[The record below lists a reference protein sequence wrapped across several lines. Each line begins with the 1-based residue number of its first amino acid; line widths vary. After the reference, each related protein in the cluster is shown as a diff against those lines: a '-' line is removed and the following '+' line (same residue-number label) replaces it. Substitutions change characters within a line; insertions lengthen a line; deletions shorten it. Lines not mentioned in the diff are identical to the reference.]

1 MTDETPVIPELNR
14 RMLLRGGLVAGAGL
28 AVVGLGTVGLT
39 GVADATTRAAASRGK
54 PAAAQ
59 PATTY
64 QTQKY
69 WAYCNN
75 CGELWYTGNK
85 TTGVCTSAETK
96 SINGGGHIKS
106 PSFSYELRY
115 NVSGTGGPSYQPG
128 WNWCHKCQCLFF
140 VNNPTPSA
148 CPAGDFAGPHAT
160 GGLAYSVLYN
170 DAVSGSSQGSWW
182 WCGQC
187 QGLFNAATGIGGWCP
202 GDGGGGPHIS
212 GQTDPTINSLA
223 YDVSYYSTSSP

>member
-1 MTDETPVIPELNR
+1 MADETPGIPELNR

-28 AVVGLGTVGLT
+28 AIAGLGAVGLT
-39 GVADATTRAAASRGK
+39 GVAEAAV
-54 PAAAQ
+54 
-59 PATTY
+59 TF
-64 QTQKY
+64 QTQFY

-75 CGELWYTGNK
+75 CAILWYTNNN
-85 TTGVCTSAETK
+85 TAGVCPA
-96 SINGGGHIKS
+96 GGGHVKS

-115 NVSGTGGPSYQPG
+115 KVSGTGGPSYQPG
-128 WNWCHKCQCLFF
+128 WNWC
-140 VNNPTPSA
+140 SA
-148 CPAGDFAGPHAT
+148 CQSLFYAADGHAVESVCPAATVFGGPHKT
-160 GGLAYSVLYN
+160 GGFAYSVLYN
-170 DAVSGSSQGSWW
+170 DVVPGSSQGSWW

>member
-28 AVVGLGTVGLT
+28 AVAGLGTVGLT
-39 GVADATTRAAASRGK
+39 RAAEAV
-54 PAAAQ
+54 
-59 PATTY
+59 TFD
-64 QTQKY
+64 TQFY

-75 CGELWYTGNK
+75 CASLWYTDNNTAGACAYAIAHDG
-85 TTGVCTSAETK
+85 GV
-96 SINGGGHIKS
+96 GHVKN

-115 NVSGTGGPSYQPG
+115 NVSGTGGPPYQPG
-128 WNWCHKCQCLFF
+128 WNWCHKCQCLFYT
-140 VNNPTPSA
+140 NNGTDGT

-182 WCGQC
+182 WCGLC
-187 QGLFNAATGIGGWCP
+187 QGLFYGVGGVGGYCP
-202 GDGGGGPHIS
+202 GTNGETDHFA
-212 GQTDPTINSLA
+212 GQTDPTIKSLA